1 MRKNSVEFY
10 EKSKD
15 KNETISEVSWGGV
28 IVGTITVPTDD
39 KYILEFKA
47 KPNIS
52 NYYIRRVALQIY
64 RELKR
69 DVFVQMTRKS
79 FTVTADLE
87 KKNQAKN
94 GNKKPK
100 VLWRQM
106 NNLVNVRIGKYR
118 EFKCDNGIGAEMLF
132 VKLVKV
138 EDAFWAL
145 STLLKNH
152 AMVKF
157 TVSQMMQEPV
167 EVKNTLSKPEIM
179 SIVMHVFTWYE
190 TKRKYSDSRKQP
202 VLINDKTAVKEDE
215 EIVSQSITE
224 NAPKDIDPAILLKVL
239 TLTMNKK
246 STVEEAKRKA
256 QITANTQN
264 MAVKLLDTNGHFV
277 CNLYP
282 QKPDI
287 RNKRLG
293 QEIQNML

>member
-1 MRKNSVEFY
+1 MK
-10 EKSKD
+10 
-15 KNETISEVSWGGV
+15 
-28 IVGTITVPTDD
+28 
-39 KYILEFKA
+39 
-47 KPNIS
+47 
-52 NYYIRRVALQIY
+52 QIY